1 MEENIMGLFGRF
13 FKNNF
18 ENLLDTASDEE
29 LADEYETRRLEWLKD
44 GGGDRTNEMERLN
57 DEMVRRSNEKYEKEQ
72 PNAEARHREHGWYL
86 SNDD

>member
-1 MEENIMGLFGRF
+1 M
-13 FKNNF
+13 
-18 ENLLDTASDEE
+18 LDTASDEE
-29 LADEYETRRLEWLKD
+29 LATEYETRRLEWLKD

-57 DEMVRRSNEKYEKEQ
+57 DEMVRRSNEKYEKEH

>member
-1 MEENIMGLFGRF
+1 MGLFGDL
-13 FKNNF
+13 FKSGF

-57 DEMVRRSNEKYEKEQ
+57 DEMVRRSNEKYEKEH
-72 PNAEARHREHGWYL
+72 PNAKARHREHGWYL